1 MYISKVRLITA
12 GVVTAVTFGVLGAGT
27 AYAEHTHMDNALG
40 EPQQAQSELQQAIPD
55 KAGHRVAAISLV
67 EQAIDQVNQGIQAGA

>member
-1 MYISKVRLITA
+1 M
-12 GVVTAVTFGVLGAGT
+12 
-27 AYAEHTHMDNALG
+27 
-40 EPQQAQSELQQAIPD
+40 QQAQSELQAIPD